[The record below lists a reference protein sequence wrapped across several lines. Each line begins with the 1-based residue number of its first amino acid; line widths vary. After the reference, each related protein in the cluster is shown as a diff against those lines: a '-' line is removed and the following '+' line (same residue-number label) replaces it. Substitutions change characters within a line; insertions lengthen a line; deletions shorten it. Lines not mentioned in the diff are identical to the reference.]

1 MCTVIM
7 ILKSS
12 PQIAFGHGVKNSNRK
27 KKKKDTAL
35 ELNDSG
41 PSTVTLSQEERAH
54 EQARHP
60 SAVGVGV

>member
-1 MCTVIM
+1 MV
-7 ILKSS
+7 LKTA
-12 PQIAFGHGVKNSNRK
+12 IGK